1 MDRFRTGC
9 LLVCVLLAGCGGIR
23 AKRETIV
30 HRAADALLHPV
41 RGGEARSEYHPWS
54 RSLVDARDEARR
66 AAVASADPT
75 NPDPSSAIGGHNEAV
90 ERLLRQAWGRGD
102 GPNAQRV
109 LAALGITANAANE
122 QLDPARIDHLEIA
135 RDYKVTGLSHRF
147 QVGGLGVPVV
157 VRRRNAPEDRR
168 TLLDQY
174 FAEQVVANATAVYH
188 PGDSAGGGD
197 TLTLHD
203 PFEESS
209 VTLAGGRPLPL
220 AGDRTAA
227 LAVQVERDRSLRGA
241 AFGGA
246 LNANLRKYEERLA
259 LLRPHHPGR
268 IPVVFVHGLA
278 SSPLIWAETI
288 NELGNDP
295 TLSDQYE
302 FWFFLYASG
311 EPIPLSA
318 ATLRAE
324 IAAARADFDPTAS
337 DPTLQQMVI
346 VGHSQGGLLSKTL
359 VQDSGLT
366 LWNEALQ
373 IPHPAT
379 LLPPTT
385 QANLERAL
393 IFERVPGIR
402 RVVFIATPHQGSP
415 VADNPLVRVLSS
427 VSRAEPSVARD
438 TREIRRAYGRDRI
451 QGGLRGDALGL
462 NNLRPSSAVL
472 GALNQIPLDPAVPHH
487 TIALR
492 LNHFNPNGGDG
503 LVPYGSSHLET
514 AVSEAIFPGFHL
526 DIDQP
531 GVTDELRR
539 ILRLQLAEEPRSAI
553 GITNSAFAPAG

>member
-1 MDRFRTGC
+1 MDRFRNGWI
-9 LLVCVLLAGCGGIR
+9 LVCVLLAGCGGIR
-23 AKRETIV
+23 AKRETVV
-30 HRAADALLHPV
+30 HRSAVALLHPGRFGAGSKV
-41 RGGEARSEYHPWS
+41 HPWS
-54 RSLVDARDEARR
+54 QSLIAARDEARR
-66 AAVASADPT
+66 AATVSAAPSIS
-75 NPDPSSAIGGHNEAV
+75 NASSAIADHNDAV
-90 ERLLRQAWGRGD
+90 ERLVRLAWGRGD
-102 GPNAQRV
+102 GLNALRV
-109 LAALGITANAANE
+109 FAALGITVNSANE
-122 QLDPARIDHLEIA
+122 QLDPARIEHLEIA
-135 RDYKVTGLSHRF
+135 ADYKVTGLSHHF
-147 QVGGLGVPVV
+147 QAEGLGVPVV
-157 VRRRNAPEDRR
+157 VRRRNALEDRR
-168 TLLDQY
+168 TTLDQY
-174 FAEQVVANATAVYH
+174 FPEQVVANATAVYH
-188 PGDSAGGGD
+188 PGSSAGGGD

-209 VTLAGGRPLPL
+209 VTLADGRSLPL

-246 LNANLRKYEERLA
+246 VNANLRKYEERLA

-295 TLSDQYE
+295 TLSDRYE

-318 ATLRAE
+318 AKLREE
-324 IAAARADFDPTAS
+324 IAAARADFDPTGS
-337 DPTLQQMVI
+337 DPALQKMVV

-366 LWNEALQ
+366 LWNEALH

-379 LLPPTT
+379 LLTPAT
-385 QANLERAL
+385 QASLERAL
-393 IFERVPGIR
+393 IFERDPHIR
-402 RVVFIATPHQGSP
+402 RMVFIATPHQGSP
-415 VADNPLVRVLSS
+415 VADNPLARVLSL
-427 VSRAEPSVARD
+427 VSRAESSVARD

-462 NNLRPSSAVL
+462 NNLRPSSSVL
-472 GALNQIPLDPAVPHH
+472 AALNQIPLDPAVPHH
-487 TIALR
+487 TISLQ

-503 LVPYGSSHLET
+503 LVPYDSSHLKT
-514 AVSEAIFPGFHL
+514 AASEVIVPGFHL
-526 DIDQP
+526 DIDEP

-539 ILRLQLAEEPRSAI
+539 ILRLHLAEEPVSGVEI
-553 GITNSAFAPAG
+553 INSKLAPAR